1 VNRGT
6 IRFSDPPAPEVPTE
20 RTVQIIKGG
29 FSFRVKKAEGNT
41 SHYNEYHSLGQF
53 QGVKLL

>member
-1 VNRGT
+1 M
-6 IRFSDPPAPEVPTE
+6 E